1 MHWIDWLITLV
12 PLVLVLWLG
21 IHSRRYVRGVAD
33 FLAAG
38 RVAGRYVISVGDL
51 QAGLAVITLV
61 AGSEQ
66 RYQCGLGVG
75 FWGRIATP
83 IMIFISLTGFVLY
96 RFRQTRALSMG
107 QFLETR
113 YNRPLRIVAAFVRTV
128 AEMITNAIGPA
139 VAARFFIYFI
149 GLPSSVSIFG
159 VEISMYAIVVGL
171 VLLLAMMVIWPG
183 GRISLL
189 VTDALQ
195 GLMSYPIFVIFT
207 VFILTEMS
215 WLQDVAPLML
225 DRVPGESFL
234 NPMDVGSLRDF
245 NLFATAVM
253 IIGSVLNRGA
263 WMGNDTSGCG
273 RTPHEQKMAGILGA
287 WRTGFASMMMALLG
301 IFAIVVMQGDR
312 FAGTAKEVR
321 TVLINRISENAV
333 PDERVRGELV
343 SRTQAIPPTKHTHGV
358 DEPYSQKNN
367 PDTPYLNTAER
378 VLDEAAQAQ
387 IAAQHLDPESM
398 DAESIKGKHKGMFQ
412 EFKTLYYQMMP
423 PTILR
428 LKLPV
433 GLMGLFVLL
442 MVMLMI
448 STDDSR
454 IFNASS
460 TIIQDVV
467 MPFRKKP
474 FERNQHLWWLR
485 ISAVAVC
492 VFFFCVSMFFA
503 QLDFIVM
510 FINIMCALWLGAAG
524 PIMIGG
530 LYTRWGTTTG
540 AFCALIFGSGTSF
553 LGLIFQRNWA
563 EHIYPFLVNHG
574 YLVYVQ
580 AVFDFVTRLCSP
592 VVVWKMSP
600 EKFPINSFEVYFLAM
615 IFGCSSYVIGSF
627 LTCRKRYNL
636 DRMLHRGEYSTGESK
651 PQSPWT
657 WKNVYSKLIGI
668 DEEYTLGDRIIA
680 WSVFYYSIVW
690 GFGCTFVGIAVWN
703 FISPWPNEW
712 WAWYTYFDN
721 IILSIAIGLVSTV
734 WFMIGGIVDIR
745 RLFRDLAAR
754 IDNPLDDG
762 WVEDHVSLVDK
773 VEIEK
778 KKHKATED

>member
-1 MHWIDWLITLV
+1 LQWIDWLIVLV
-12 PLVLVLWLG
+12 PLVLVLWLA

-51 QAGLAVITLV
+51 QAGLAVVTLV

-75 FWGRIATP
+75 FWGGVVTP
-83 IMIFISLTGFVLY
+83 ITIFISLTGFVLY

-113 YNRPLRIVAAFVRTV
+113 YNRPLRIVAGFVRTV

-159 VEISMYAIVVGL
+159 VEISMYAFVVGL
-171 VLLLAMMVIWPG
+171 ILFLAMMVIWPG

-207 VFILTEMS
+207 VFVLTQMS
-215 WLQDVAPLML
+215 WLHDVAPLML
-225 DRVPGESFL
+225 DRVPGESYL
-234 NPMDVGSLRDF
+234 NPMDVESLRDF
-245 NLFATAVM
+245 NLFALVVT
-253 IIGSVLNRGA
+253 IIGQILNKGA
-263 WMGNDTSGCG
+263 WIGNDTSGCG

-287 WRTGFASMMMALLG
+287 WRTGFAYMMMTLLG
-301 IFAIVVMQGDR
+301 VFVIVVMQGDR

-321 TVLINRISENAV
+321 TVLINRISEKAV
-333 PDERVRGELV
+333 PDEQVRGELV
-343 SRTQAIPPTKHTHGV
+343 SRTQAIPPSKHKHGE

-378 VLDEAAQAQ
+378 VLDEAAATQ
-387 IAAQHLDPESM
+387 IVARNLDTKSM
-398 DAESIKGKHKGMFQ
+398 EAESIKGKHKGMFQ

-428 LKLPV
+428 MRLPV

-460 TIIQDVV
+460 TIVQDVI

-474 FERNQHLWWLR
+474 FQRNEHLWWLR
-485 ISAVAVC
+485 ISALAVC
-492 VFFFCVSMFFA
+492 VFFFCVSIFFA
-503 QLDFIVM
+503 QLDFIAM
-510 FINIMCALWLGAAG
+510 FINIMCALWGGAAG
-524 PIMIGG
+524 PIILGG
-530 LYTRWGTTTG
+530 LYTRWGTTVG
-540 AFCALIFGSGTSF
+540 AFCALIFGSGTAF
-553 LGLIFQRNWA
+553 LGLIFKQNWA
-563 EHIYPFLVNHG
+563 DVIYPFLSYHG
-574 YLVYVQ
+574 YLVYAQ
-580 AVFDFVTRLCSP
+580 ALFDFVTRWCAPL
-592 VVVWKMSP
+592 VVWEMSAS
-600 EKFPINSFEVYFLAM
+600 KFPINSFEITFLAM
-615 IFGCSSYVIGSF
+615 VLGCLSYVIGSF

-636 DRMLHRGEYSTGESK
+636 DRMLHRGEYSDGESK
-651 PQSPWT
+651 PPSPWT

-668 DEEYTLGDRIIA
+668 TEEYSRGDRIIA

-690 GFGCTFVGIAVWN
+690 GFGFMFVGVAVWN

-712 WAWYTYFDN
+712 WVWRSYIDT
-721 IILSIAIGLVSTV
+721 IILGIVVGGVSTV
-734 WFMIGGIVDIR
+734 WFLIGGIVDIR

-762 WVEDHVSLVDK
+762 WVEDHISLADRAK
-773 VEIEK
+773 MKPEPE
-778 KKHKATED
+778 ESEE